1 MFLKRKSKTAKTP
14 KKPVKKATRRVA
26 AKSKKPAR
34 KEGKTETPKDQ
45 APAAPSTEQPAGSQH
60 IPNLPLIV
68 HGQYVRDAS
77 FENPSAPHALR
88 AGHAAPKMN
97 VNFGLDARKLAE
109 PGLENMFEVVLTVNV
124 EATRDGKPVF
134 IAEVQYGTTVSV
146 GPTVPQEQ
154 IHPLLLIEVPRL
166 AFPFARQ
173 ILCDMAVQGGYPPL
187 LVAPVNFQQLYIEKF
202 KNDLAKKAKKQA

>member
-1 MFLKRKSKTAKTP
+1 MFLKRKSKTAKAQ
-14 KKPVKKATRRVA
+14 KKPAKKATKRVA
-26 AKSKKPAR
+26 AKSKKPA
-34 KEGKTETPKDQ
+34 GKTETPKDQ
-45 APAAPSTEQPAGSQH
+45 APATPEHTVEQSADQH
-60 IPNLPLIV
+60 NIPNLPLIV

-88 AGHAAPKMN
+88 AGQPAPKMN
-97 VNFGLDARKLAE
+97 VNFGLDVRKLTE
-109 PGLENMFEVVLTVNV
+109 PGLENMFEVILTVNV
-124 EATRDGKPVF
+124 EATREGRPVF

-166 AFPFARQ
+166 SFPFARQ